1 MSFPARRWGDR
12 ERANIGFYAVQVNVY
27 SINKI
32 NAFTVAVK

>member
-27 SINKI
+27 SMNEI
-32 NAFTVAVK
+32 NAFIGAVK